1 MKKKIKILF
10 LGIVIILVF
19 RNASCFKLVDGP
31 MKFHIE
37 GFEEFFDLE
46 SPNERDEYINE
57 GKLDAY
63 KREGIILIPFIK
75 ESVDG
80 CVILLQP
87 YSTDSDYTIEI
98 GEVLLTSVDGKVI
111 SYKEDYGNVVTVS
124 KWKSQMMVVNEFK
137 TSEEW
142 FYNGNNLILHIKAS
156 VKKGNQW
163 IPVDISY
170 NMTLIRY
177 KGPAWQV

>member
-10 LGIVIILVF
+10 LGIVIILVLG
-19 RNASCFKLVDGP
+19 NASCFKLVDGP
-31 MKFHIE
+31 MIFHIE
-37 GFEEFFDLE
+37 GFEEFFEIVSSEEIDA
-46 SPNERDEYINE
+46 YINA
-57 GKLDAY
+57 GKLDDY
-63 KREGIILIPFIK
+63 KREEILLIPFIK
-75 ESVDG
+75 ESGDE

-87 YSTDSDYTIEI
+87 YSKIANYTINI
-98 GEVLLTSVDGKVI
+98 AQISLTTSEGDII
-111 SYKEDYGNVVTVS
+111 SYIEEYGDVETLS
-124 KWKSQMMVVNEFK
+124 KWKDSMLIVSRFNK
-137 TSEEW
+137 SEEW